1 MQKSDSLDMLGQAM
15 ADAQPA
21 VKTAIM
27 GSTNPFFRSKYA
39 DLGAVWDAIR
49 EALKSKGLSI
59 VQMPDALGSDPA
71 LTTILLHESGQWI
84 SGTYPLVVSS
94 KDETAQGYG
103 SAMTYARRYGL
114 AAVMGVIADEDD
126 DGNAASKPASKP
138 HSSQNNSGAAYP
150 KPIGLR
156 IETGETLI
164 QPATAASESI
174 TPDYSKGVQGVPK
187 DWKAWGQKALD
198 AVRKAPLDKL
208 EGFLEKNAGDLV
220 NLRAHE
226 QTLHMDIMAL
236 IQQRQSLG
244 K

>member
-27 GSTNPFFRSKYA
+27 GSTNPFFKSKYA

-164 QPATAASESI
+164 QPATAASEPSP
-174 TPDYSKGVQGVPK
+174 TKPK
-187 DWKAWGQKALD
+187 QTAKEWGNSFLNEI
-198 AVRKAPLDKL
+198 RGLPLDMLDPALVKNSAALVKL
-208 EGFLEKNAGDLV
+208 HITEPVLHKDIIALV
-220 NLRAHE
+220 
-226 QTLHMDIMAL
+226 
-236 IQQRQSLG
+236 QQRQSLG

>member
-27 GSTNPFFRSKYA
+27 GSTNPFFKSKYA

-164 QPATAASESI
+164 QPANAASEPEKKPSL
-174 TPDYSKGVQGVPK
+174 VE
-187 DWKAWGQKALD
+187 AWGKDAIDRIKAFK
-198 AVRKAPLDKL
+198 ARKEMDEFENKAHLKIASIRPINPDLHAGIVKAIRDKHAEL
-208 EGFLEKNAGDLV
+208 AE
-220 NLRAHE
+220 
-226 QTLHMDIMAL
+226 
-236 IQQRQSLG
+236 
-244 K
+244 